1 MASGKPLTDRERR
14 FIEENRNEKF
24 PSVLAR
30 HLSLYYS
37 SENNGSRST
46 RCVQEYIRE
55 LNRKERE
62 VQEVKPSPSSPPNR
76 PAGTRAKRAAR
87 PSQ

>member
-1 MASGKPLTDRERR
+1 MASGKPLTDREKA
-14 FIEENRNEKF
+14 FIAANRTEKF
-24 PSVLAR
+24 PTIIAR
-30 HLSLYYS
+30 HLSLYFS

>member
-46 RCVQEYIRE
+46 RTVQEYIRK
-55 LNRKERE
+55 LDRE
-62 VQEVKPSPSSPPNR
+62 AEKKAKAKV
-76 PAGTRAKRAAR
+76 PARA
-87 PSQ
+87 SG

>member
-46 RCVQEYIRE
+46 RTVQEYIRK
-55 LNRKERE
+55 LDRE
-62 VQEVKPSPSSPPNR
+62 AEKKAKVR
-76 PAGTRAKRAAR
+76 APARA
-87 PSQ
+87 SG

>member
-1 MASGKPLTDRERR
+1 MASGKPLSDKEKA
-14 FIEENRNEKF
+14 FIRANRAEKF

-46 RCVQEYIRE
+46 RTVQEYIRK
-55 LNRKERE
+55 LERE
-62 VQEVKPSPSSPPNR
+62 AEKKAKAKV
-76 PAGTRAKRAAR
+76 PARA
-87 PSQ
+87 SG